1 MLLAFN
7 QVEESQGEI
16 LLVIDEPNPMSF
28 KHNWWKF
35 KAKNFKKLKI
45 KKTKI
50 ISEEYRNI
58 AKNK

>member
-45 KKTKI
+45 KKQK
-50 ISEEYRNI
+50 SFQKNI
-58 AKNK
+58 GT